1 MELIPIPGAEL
12 YYDPH
17 FLSPEEA
24 SRLLNLLMEKC
35 AWERRQAAFGHAVPR
50 DEAYYGDS
58 GAHYTYSRREYKPLA
73 WIPELLTLKARVE
86 AATPEAAYSNLS
98 LQRCPYNAVLCNLY
112 RDGNESVGPHADN
125 EPEMGPVIASV
136 SLGAERFFRLRRNRG
151 AIAFS
156 GTAMQWQLVDYG
168 GPHPGAIQARGSK
181 GAQYY
186 AAADQSYVSAYR
198 PRVSIRSPTGKLQS
212 NSTITRLSY

>member
-1 MELIPIPGAEL
+1 VELIPIFGAEL

-50 DEAYYGDS
+50 EEAYYGDP
-58 GAHYTYSRREYKPLA
+58 GAYYTYSRREYKPLA
-73 WIPELLTLKARVE
+73 WIPELLTLRVRVE

-112 RDGNESVGPHADN
+112 RGGYDSVGLHADN
-125 EPEMGPVIASV
+125 EAEMGPVIASV
-136 SLGAERFFRLRRNRG
+136 SLGAERLFRLRQKG
-151 AIAFS
+151 EAIAFS
-156 GTAMQWQLVDYG
+156 E
-168 GPHPGAIQARGSK
+168 
-181 GAQYY
+181 
-186 AAADQSYVSAYR
+186 
-198 PRVSIRSPTGKLQS
+198 
-212 NSTITRLSY
+212 RLSNGSLLIMAGRTQENFKHEVPKEPNIMQPRINLTFRRIEHE